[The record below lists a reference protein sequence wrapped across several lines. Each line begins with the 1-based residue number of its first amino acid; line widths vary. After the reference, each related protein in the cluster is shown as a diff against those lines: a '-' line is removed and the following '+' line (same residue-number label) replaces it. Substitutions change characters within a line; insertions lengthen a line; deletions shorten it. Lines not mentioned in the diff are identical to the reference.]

1 MSLKMSALK
10 KVRASVLLGVRICAH
25 LLQVEHL
32 KVRISHLDTHAQDV
46 FFSRREVEVLQSED
60 DSLSEIVTS

>member
-46 FFSRREVEVLQSED
+46 FFFPGGR
-60 DSLSEIVTS
+60 